1 MGGHL
6 FATEEIS
13 AKSIGSPGGGA
24 ETILEVGFDPRAK
37 QRLDSLQEKQGALVK
52 ELENLELDI
61 STLENQKKIRRSL
74 PKEKEDNLT
83 KLKER
88 KAQIDSESAE
98 MTEEIQTLQEHLREL
113 KAVGKVKASGTVYAG
128 VKIYVRDVL
137 DEVHNEVSGVT
148 FYFEN
153 NFVKRGKYE
162 AASKIKGPDGYTT
175 N

>member
-1 MGGHL
+1 
-6 FATEEIS
+6 
-13 AKSIGSPGGGA
+13 
-24 ETILEVGFDPRAK
+24 
-37 QRLDSLQEKQGALVK
+37 
-52 ELENLELDI
+52 
-61 STLENQKKIRRSL
+61 
-74 PKEKEDNLT
+74 
-83 KLKER
+83 
-88 KAQIDSESAE
+88 
-98 MTEEIQTLQEHLREL
+98 MTEEIQKLQGHLREL